1 MFSNEKQI
9 RSISNQSKSNK
20 LAKETVRGKRK
31 DKLLLKQKWASH
43 CTMSQK
49 KKKSICTTIALPFQ
63 ETLTTY
69 FATEELQCYIILLTN
84 QQCCGPQTRK
94 PFKV

>member
-49 KKKSICTTIALPFQ
+49 KKKKYMHNNSPPLSRNSHNLFCHRGTSVLH
-63 ETLTTY
+63 Y
-69 FATEELQCYIILLTN
+69 FAN
-84 QQCCGPQTRK
+84 QSAMLWASNQEA
-94 PFKV
+94 F